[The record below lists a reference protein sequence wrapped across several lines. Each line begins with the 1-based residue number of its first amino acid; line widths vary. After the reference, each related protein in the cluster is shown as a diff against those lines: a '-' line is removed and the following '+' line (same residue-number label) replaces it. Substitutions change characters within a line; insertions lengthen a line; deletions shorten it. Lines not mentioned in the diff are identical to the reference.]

1 MIILNGQITFP
12 TSTQK
17 KIAKEIGIICRTRKF
32 FSKSALIIYVMHLYF
47 RTLFIV
53 SRYGVM
59 RLVLIPNHSL
69 KLQNKII
76 RMITNSHFL
85 ASSDWGL
92 VSFILARNYIFN

>member
-1 MIILNGQITFP
+1 
-12 TSTQK
+12 
-17 KIAKEIGIICRTRKF
+17 
-32 FSKSALIIYVMHLYF
+32 MHLHF

-59 RLVLIPNHSL
+59 RLVLILNHPI

-85 ASSDWGL
+85 AFSTHTQPSNK
-92 VSFILARNYIFN
+92 ITK